1 MCKVH
6 RGLHMHAREHERDC
20 ASGVCTGDALSLVCF
35 VPTFSNNTRLVYV
48 AGEVYS
54 GDAFKRK
61 SV

>member
-1 MCKVH
+1 
-6 RGLHMHAREHERDC
+6 MHTREHESDR
-20 ASGVCTGDALSLVCF
+20 ASGVCTVNTLSLVRF
-35 VPTFSNNTRLVYV
+35 VPTFSYNTRLVYV